1 MVVKSRRS
9 LHEWLVYG
17 SVFIVMM
24 AVLSIV
30 HTIGMLFPFFLDE
43 FGESRA
49 KMQLYSLYFSGLD
62 SVQVDCR
69 PYLNFEEKSC
79 TEIRVIFAHIH

>member
-1 MVVKSRRS
+1 MVVKCRRS

-49 KMQLYSLYFSGLD
+49 KTAAIQSVFFGVGLCSGRL
-62 SVQVDCR
+62 S
-69 PYLNFEEKSC
+69 P
-79 TEIRVIFAHIH
+79 